1 MDIRLKMNEMNE
13 IQKGTVFYTEGEPVR
28 YICVVLKGCVELYNQ
43 GSRVILGNGCF
54 LGVQDIYLGRAL
66 ASCAAVDDTV
76 IYAFPADGVSSVEK
90 ILSMNKDYRGLL
102 MYSAVRIINNLYR
115 AGQEFKKQ
123 ATTCSTWLTEA
134 YKEYIALSSQAG
146 LGSIRQPGIEK
157 IPPFDE
163 TSLIDYRK
171 LSFYLESAA
180 VPVDVMKAFY
190 GYGAG
195 ITLFPLEQASGVM
208 SELVLECMES
218 AGYLEELLT
227 HLVGEDGASGFFA
240 ALISFG
246 MKTAGGEL
254 EKVAGKRIDECMEQI
269 NALENL
275 FEKKTGC
282 KPCVNREK
290 IEKLYLALLTGE
302 HTEEMQQEET
312 QAAERLSELT
322 DSVDQILKYSGIDA
336 EKAEQ
341 FKTLIEQFETSENRM
356 GTEDDARRLRRSISV
371 LFYDL
376 YEETF
381 MRARGRMDLP
391 AAVELFLDFGYVSE
405 KLLDKK
411 TLDYFISRIGSKH
424 TGTYG
429 KDGKVYT
436 VREWLEAVY
445 SGKREPS
452 KSEMDED
459 YMEYVRGMRKSS
471 QITDAQEK
479 QLMANQKEKL
489 HYEVRNMFQSNNRI
503 VNGQISTFVPVLHQ
517 DMIMQDLDRTM
528 LTLEKIESMVM
539 RLRKVDYSVFYRD
552 VLYSRPDKGID
563 KIYIMKEFYPD
574 IILMPTVGSRPS
586 MWQECS
592 CKRRESAGRFVFPT
606 FFEEDFEAA
615 MVKTMGRYRWELCRF
630 LQGGSWNNIKYRSLT
645 SEYCDY
651 LQFYKK
657 NHDLSEEKK
666 EKLKLQIQ
674 KGKNNSREVF
684 VIDYELWVR
693 NESSGAIRLN
703 KTARDIL
710 AMYCPFSKP
719 VRAKLSGQ
727 PMFEEAFA
735 KPERERAKS
744 AHDLDLRIRQIKKE
758 GKTEVPPEVEET
770 MRYYI
775 EN

>member
-1 MDIRLKMNEMNE
+1 MDVRLKMNEMNQ
-13 IQKGTVFYTEGEPVR
+13 IQKGTVFYTENEPVR
-28 YICVVLKGCVELYNQ
+28 YVCVVLKGCVELYNQ
-43 GSRVILGNGCF
+43 GSRVVLGNGCF
-54 LGVQDIYLGRAL
+54 LGVQDLYLGRAL
-66 ASCAAVDDTV
+66 SSCVAVEDTV
-76 IYAFPADGVSSVEK
+76 IYTFPADNASSVEK

-123 ATTCSTWLTEA
+123 AIAGNAWITEA
-134 YKEYIALSSQAG
+134 YKEYIALSAQG
-146 LGSIRQPGIEK
+146 NLGSVRQPGIEK
-157 IPPFDE
+157 LAAFDDG
-163 TSLIDYRK
+163 SLIDYRK
-171 LSFYLESAA
+171 LNFYLESAA
-180 VPVDVMKAFY
+180 VPVDVMKTFY

-208 SELVLECMES
+208 ADLVLECTES
-218 AGYLEELLT
+218 AQYLEELLLL
-227 HLVGEDGASGFFA
+227 LVGEDGASGFFA
-240 ALISFG
+240 ALIGLALKAQGSE
-246 MKTAGGEL
+246 AGRA
-254 EKVAGKRIDECMEQI
+254 AGKRIDECMEQI
-269 NALENL
+269 NVLENL
-275 FEKKTGC
+275 IEKKTGRE
-282 KPCVNREK
+282 PQVNREK
-290 IEKLYLALLTGE
+290 IEKLYVALLTGE
-302 HTEEMQQEET
+302 HPEEMAKEDTQE
-312 QAAERLSELT
+312 AERLSELV

-341 FKTLIEQFETSENRM
+341 FKTLIGQFEASGNRT
-356 GTEDDARRLRRSISV
+356 GTEDDARRLRRSIAV
-371 LFYDL
+371 LFYEL

-381 MRARGRMDLP
+381 LRARGKMDLP
-391 AAVELFLDFGYVSE
+391 MAVELFLNFGYVSE

-411 TLDYFISRIGSKH
+411 TLNYFVSKAGAKY

-429 KDGKVYT
+429 KDGMVYT

-459 YMEYVRGMRKSS
+459 YTEYVRNMRKTS
-471 QITDAQEK
+471 QITDVQEK
-479 QLMANQKEKL
+479 QMMVNQKEKL

-517 DMIMQDLDRTM
+517 EMIIQDPERTI

-539 RLRKVDYSVFYRD
+539 RLRKIDYSVFYRD

-563 KIYIMKEFYPD
+563 KIYIMKEYYPD
-574 IILMPTVGSRPS
+574 IILMPTVGSRAS

-592 CKRRESAGRFVFPT
+592 CKRRESCGRFIFPT
-606 FFEEDFEAA
+606 FFEEDFEGA
-615 MVKTMGRYRWELCRF
+615 MVKTFGRYRWELCRF

-710 AMYCPFSKP
+710 AMYCPFSKA
-719 VRAKLSGQ
+719 VRTKLAGQ

-744 AHDLDLRIRQIKKE
+744 IHDLDLRIRQIKKE

-770 MRYYI
+770 MRYYQ